1 MLLPKLVE
9 RVLPNA
15 MKLQMLAAVD
25 LRWREVRDALVMMS
39 IVVPIECDR
48 TPVLP
53 LVESHSPIGPR
64 GSVLQRLELRLGVRV
79 VIARAWPRVR
89 LRDVHVRK
97 ALREVVRC
105 HRRAT
110 IGVNGQAIRIDAV
123 RENGFPDEHRGERAG
138 FAA

>member
-25 LRWREVRDALVMMS
+25 LRWREVRDALVVMS

-53 LVESHSPIGPR
+53 LAGGHVSF
-64 GSVLQRLELRLGVRV
+64 
-79 VIARAWPRVR
+79 ADRATRVR
-89 LRDVHVRK
+89 TS
-97 ALREVVRC
+97 AS
-105 HRRAT
+105 
-110 IGVNGQAIRIDAV
+110 
-123 RENGFPDEHRGERAG
+123 
-138 FAA
+138 